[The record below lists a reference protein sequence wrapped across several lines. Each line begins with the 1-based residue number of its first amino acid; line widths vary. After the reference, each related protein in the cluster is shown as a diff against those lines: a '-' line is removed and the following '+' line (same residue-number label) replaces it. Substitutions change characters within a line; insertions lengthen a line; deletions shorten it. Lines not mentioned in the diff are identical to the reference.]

1 MLDNIKNRLAPPH
14 FVSDEKMSYRIRLIN
29 VMLNL
34 AIGFMS
40 LIVVGNLLDR
50 NTPPRNFLIDF
61 AFIGLCFFSRHLLF
75 QGRVKLV
82 GYFIMI
88 SSFFLMTFSIASEG
102 TILAPITALFSILV
116 IISGFIFN
124 FRGIIVATIISS
136 LIVAGLILAHQAG
149 VLPPPIYAESI
160 FQWFVFTC
168 TFGMAGGLTYFYNRL
183 TDQALERSKMEIE
196 ERERV
201 EANLR
206 ILSMAVEQSPASVVI
221 TNLNGN
227 IEYVN
232 PRFSK
237 TTGYSLKEAVGQ
249 NPRILKTDLTPKD
262 THKSLWNMLLAG
274 KEWRGEF
281 INRKKDGSQYYESAI
296 ISPITDREG
305 HVTHY
310 LAVKE
315 DITERKAYEAELF
328 ASERRYRSLFEKS
341 QDAVFVIGLDG
352 QYLAANQQGLD
363 MLGYTLTEFLN
374 LTIKDTS
381 SETDKTEEI
390 LKRLLTGEK
399 IQTYERYFLRKDGQ
413 IVPTEV
419 SIDLATDKD
428 GKPLHIQSIVRD
440 ISERKKN
447 EAALRESEAKY
458 RIVADNTSDWEFW
471 SDPSGKYVYISP
483 YCKYISGYE
492 PGELMADPELPRQ
505 LVYPDDRLLMDRHN
519 QIANQQIKDSVDF
532 RIIHKDGSIRWIS
545 HTCTPIFDEQAKYL
559 GIRGN
564 NRDITQ
570 RKLAEA
576 ALEQANNRLNVQ
588 LNLVNVLKDQ
598 LQEQAMH
605 DPLTKLYNRHYLNES
620 MPRELIRAEREN
632 TCIGV
637 LIADIDHFKRIN
649 DTAGHQTGDEFLKAV
664 ANLFMNNARGSDIA
678 CRHGGEEFL
687 LILPGATAETAL
699 KRAEE
704 IRQKCEQI
712 SILYKGL
719 HLQVTISIGLA
730 IYPQHGKV
738 MSELMTKADR
748 AMYHSKHIGRNQ
760 VTIWDESLP

>member
-1 MLDNIKNRLAPPH
+1 
-14 FVSDEKMSYRIRLIN
+14 
-29 VMLNL
+29 
-34 AIGFMS
+34 
-40 LIVVGNLLDR
+40 
-50 NTPPRNFLIDF
+50 
-61 AFIGLCFFSRHLLF
+61 
-75 QGRVKLV
+75 
-82 GYFIMI
+82 
-88 SSFFLMTFSIASEG
+88 
-102 TILAPITALFSILV
+102 
-116 IISGFIFN
+116 
-124 FRGIIVATIISS
+124 
-136 LIVAGLILAHQAG
+136 
-149 VLPPPIYAESI
+149 
-160 FQWFVFTC
+160 
-168 TFGMAGGLTYFYNRL
+168 
-183 TDQALERSKMEIE
+183 
-196 ERERV
+196 
-201 EANLR
+201 
-206 ILSMAVEQSPASVVI
+206 
-221 TNLNGN
+221 
-227 IEYVN
+227 
-232 PRFSK
+232 
-237 TTGYSLKEAVGQ
+237 
-249 NPRILKTDLTPKD
+249 
-262 THKSLWNMLLAG
+262 
-274 KEWRGEF
+274 
-281 INRKKDGSQYYESAI
+281 
-296 ISPITDREG
+296 
-305 HVTHY
+305 
-310 LAVKE
+310 
-315 DITERKAYEAELF
+315 
-328 ASERRYRSLFEKS
+328 
-341 QDAVFVIGLDG
+341 
-352 QYLAANQQGLD
+352 
-363 MLGYTLTEFLN
+363 
-374 LTIKDTS
+374 
-381 SETDKTEEI
+381 
-390 LKRLLTGEK
+390 
-399 IQTYERYFLRKDGQ
+399 
-413 IVPTEV
+413 
-419 SIDLATDKD
+419 
-428 GKPLHIQSIVRD
+428 
-440 ISERKKN
+440 
-447 EAALRESEAKY
+447 
-458 RIVADNTSDWEFW
+458 
-471 SDPSGKYVYISP
+471 
-483 YCKYISGYE
+483 
-492 PGELMADPELPRQ
+492 
-505 LVYPDDRLLMDRHN
+505 MDRHN